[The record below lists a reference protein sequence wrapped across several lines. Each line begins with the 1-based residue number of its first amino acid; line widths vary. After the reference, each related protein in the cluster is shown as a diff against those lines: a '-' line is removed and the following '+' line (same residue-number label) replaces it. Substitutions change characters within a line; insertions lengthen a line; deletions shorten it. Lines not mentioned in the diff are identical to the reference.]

1 MTRVQRR
8 RRARVRRN
16 GQNRADE
23 NEETITRTKAGAFA
37 CDNCYDPND
46 SEQQE
51 QGRPNYKEL
60 KNSASIAES
69 TQNTSNFN
77 SSNSFT
83 HEEEKASEKA
93 IEINAEELNQ
103 AINIPKELNIID
115 CPPDVNPDP
124 E

>member
-1 MTRVQRR
+1 M
-8 RRARVRRN
+8 
-16 GQNRADE
+16 
-23 NEETITRTKAGAFA
+23 NEEKINYYHDQHIELIQCFYCKKKVNEEEITRTKAGAFA
-37 CDNCYDPND
+37 CDNCFDPND

-103 AINIPKELNIID
+103 AIEIPKELNII
-115 CPPDVNPDP
+115 
-124 E
+124 